1 MRCGKDDLMLY
12 TFGFDQIG
20 VVLGDIYFV
29 DPHPDKGQEG
39 PEHGVRL
46 ELRVIER
53 EPLQGSIYSAQ
64 PISVGQPIWRVDLLE
79 SVEGTPGSFD
89 RTHHHPA
96 FTGWE
101 PGHRVFVRELSQD
114 PIQWLAAKLSD
125 LPGVLKDAGV
135 SADIASP
142 DDAVDLRREL
152 PEILQAT
159 EELLGK
165 VRRGQAG
172 NAPAGADPSNIR
184 AGWL

>member
-1 MRCGKDDLMLY
+1 MLY
-12 TFGFDQIG
+12 TFGFDRIG
-20 VVLGDIYFV
+20 VLLSDVYIA
-29 DPHPDKGQEG
+29 DPDPDHGGEG
-39 PEHGVRL
+39 AEHGVRL
-46 ELRVIER
+46 ELRVLDRGE
-53 EPLQGSIYSAQ
+53 LKGSMYSAQ

-79 SVEGTPGSFD
+79 SVEGRPGSFD

-101 PGHRVFVRELSQD
+101 PGGRVFVRELSQD
-114 PIQWLAAKLSD
+114 PIQWLAVRLSD
-125 LPGVLKDAGV
+125 LPGVLKEAGV
-135 SADIASP
+135 AADVASAQ
-142 DDAVDLRREL
+142 DAEALRVEV

-172 NAPAGADPSNIR
+172 NPPDAPASASPGYVR

>member
-1 MRCGKDDLMLY
+1 MLY

-20 VVLGDIYFV
+20 VLLSDLYIV
-29 DPHPDKGQEG
+29 DPKPIKGQES

-46 ELRVIER
+46 ELRVLDR
-53 EPLQGSIYSAQ
+53 EELKGSIYSAQ

-89 RTHHHPA
+89 RTHYHPA
-96 FTGWE
+96 FTAWE

-114 PIQWLAAKLSD
+114 PIQWLAARLSD
-125 LPGVLKDAGV
+125 LPGVLKEAGV
-135 SADIASP
+135 SADVAGP
-142 DDAVDLRREL
+142 GDADALRVAV
-152 PEILQAT
+152 PEILETT

-172 NAPAGADPSNIR
+172 NPPADAGPGSIR
-184 AGWL
+184 VGWL

>member
-1 MRCGKDDLMLY
+1 MLY
-12 TFGFDQIG
+12 AFGFDRIG
-20 VVLGDIYFV
+20 VLVSDVYIA
-29 DPHPDKGQEG
+29 DPDPDRGGEG
-39 PEHGVRL
+39 AERGVRL
-46 ELRVIER
+46 ELRVLDRDE
-53 EPLQGSIYSAQ
+53 LKGSQYSAQ

-79 SVEGTPGSFD
+79 SVAGTPGSFD

-101 PGHRVFVRELSQD
+101 PGRRKFDRELSQD
-114 PIQWLAAKLSD
+114 PIAWLAVKLSD

-135 SADIASP
+135 SADVAGP
-142 DDAVDLRREL
+142 DDAEALRREV
-152 PEILQAT
+152 PEILETT

-172 NAPAGADPSNIR
+172 HPPAGAGSGYVR